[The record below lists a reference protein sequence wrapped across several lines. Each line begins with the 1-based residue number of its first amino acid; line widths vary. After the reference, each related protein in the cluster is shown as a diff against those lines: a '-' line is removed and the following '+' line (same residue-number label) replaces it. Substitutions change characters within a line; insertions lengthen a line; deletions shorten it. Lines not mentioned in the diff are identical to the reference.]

1 MTRRSR
7 NINSFTQ
14 LLTNFTKYSN
24 DNIVLSVC
32 KYGDFDYNAKIR
44 TILNNELCKYEQ
56 YIESFKDNEK
66 IILVTASFKNDV
78 VGFMAMQYD
87 ECQNYCD
94 DDCEENNTSL
104 QNMFSIV
111 LICAKQVKINN
122 IPVRVGFE
130 LIKFYFH
137 FLKENKQPF
146 GFLEMAEG
154 FLNKK
159 AYVLYHIFDFYPY
172 PLFLCQKYMSTHGSS
187 LLNVC
192 MVAEVPSDLGE
203 FFTKVL
209 NKDKYTPKNGTLMNK
224 QIKYLQENLE
234 IRLRLLKTQE
244 WKNIYTEINK
254 YLINNLQE
262 SFFGESETDNFK
274 QYMKMSIPV
283 FWKKNKKKDGRRKS
297 RSKKQKKTIYNDGFT
312 VETPVYPF
320 NTCKV
325 FKNI

>member
-137 FLKENKQPF
+137 FL
-146 GFLEMAEG
+146 
-154 FLNKK
+154 
-159 AYVLYHIFDFYPY
+159 
-172 PLFLCQKYMSTHGSS
+172 
-187 LLNVC
+187 
-192 MVAEVPSDLGE
+192 
-203 FFTKVL
+203 
-209 NKDKYTPKNGTLMNK
+209 
-224 QIKYLQENLE
+224 
-234 IRLRLLKTQE
+234 
-244 WKNIYTEINK
+244 
-254 YLINNLQE
+254 
-262 SFFGESETDNFK
+262 
-274 QYMKMSIPV
+274 
-283 FWKKNKKKDGRRKS
+283 
-297 RSKKQKKTIYNDGFT
+297 
-312 VETPVYPF
+312 
-320 NTCKV
+320 
-325 FKNI
+325 